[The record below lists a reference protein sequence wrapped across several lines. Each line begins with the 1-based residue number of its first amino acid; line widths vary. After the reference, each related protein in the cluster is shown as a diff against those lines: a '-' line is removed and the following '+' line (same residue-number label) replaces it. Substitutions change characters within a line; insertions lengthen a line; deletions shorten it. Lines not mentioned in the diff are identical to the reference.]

1 MCLLLTPPRS
11 YHRWLDHSTMHRA
24 LLIVDPQYDF
34 LPPSGS
40 LAVAHG
46 DTILP
51 HVYRLLD
58 EGNWTLVVASQDLH
72 PRSHI
77 SFASRHGVEPF
88 GTTTVRHPRTGEEV
102 KQELWPDHC
111 VEGTRGAELD
121 EGVRARL
128 GKWGERGTV
137 LPKGT
142 DRDLDAYSA
151 FAVPLSSSTVADRS
165 PELSPLSQLLHEAHI
180 DTLVVCGLATDFCVR
195 ASVLA
200 ALEAGQA
207 ARTPWKVL
215 VVKEAVKGV
224 HPDEEERV
232 LSELEAAGAKVVSIA
247 GDELRAV
254 WKEHT

>member
-1 MCLLLTPPRS
+1 
-11 YHRWLDHSTMHRA
+11 MHRA

-72 PRSHI
+72 PPSHI

-111 VEGTRGAELD
+111 VEGTRGAGGG
-121 EGVRARL
+121 EGAARQV
-128 GKWGERGTV
+128 GREGDGNRRFDSRERGNAQ
-137 LPKGT
+137 GT
-142 DRDLDAYSA
+142 DRDFDAYSA
-151 FAVPLSSSTVADRS
+151 FAVPLSSSTQDGS
-165 PELSPLSQLLHEAHI
+165 PELAPLSQLLHEAHI